1 MSNQNTYKLVLYVI
15 KTQPMAM
22 IKITAEFKIALQKNN
37 YASFYDESRQL
48 WSIMFDTDEL
58 VVAFATQVN

>member
-1 MSNQNTYKLVLYVI
+1 
-15 KTQPMAM
+15 M
-22 IKITAEFKIALQKNN
+22 IKLTADFKIALQKNN

-58 VVAFATQVN
+58 VVAFATQVKLH

>member
-1 MSNQNTYKLVLYVI
+1 
-15 KTQPMAM
+15 M
-22 IKITAEFKIALQKNN
+22 IKLTPDFKIALQKNN

-58 VVAFATQVN
+58 VVAFATQVKLH